1 MKSMPYL
8 ESCVLQ
14 HFGSTQAFI
23 NYAFSIWLQDYCVTV
38 SPNFTVTS
46 CSDFTWISTAFL
58 SVICIIGRLNTALML
73 CHVPDSDLSSAWRGD
88 ADAVLLRVL
97 LKIGVA
103 GRELKFYPF

>member
-46 CSDFTWISTAFL
+46 CSDFTWISTAFFFSNL
-58 SVICIIGRLNTALML
+58 HNWKAKY
-73 CHVPDSDLSSAWRGD
+73 SADVMSCSR
-88 ADAVLLRVL
+88 
-97 LKIGVA
+97 
-103 GRELKFYPF
+103 